1 MRKRPHSG
9 RFLFCA
15 PELRFCTHK
24 QNFRP
29 QYTSFS
35 SPMLLYKEK
44 LGRKISHRKAWA
56 SELLQSA
63 VGRAFPLPFAK
74 NAQNRLT

>member
-9 RFLFCA
+9 RFLFRA

-24 QNFRP
+24 QIFRP

-44 LGRKISHRKAWA
+44 RGEKSAIAKRGRQSFCKVQLAEHSLCPLQKMRKTA
-56 SELLQSA
+56 
-63 VGRAFPLPFAK
+63 
-74 NAQNRLT
+74 